1 MVACFNQVF
10 FNGLIKPSDRR
21 PYWFLSRGFIL
32 IVWGSSPSFSESA
45 PILGDPGAFFAQYFS
60 AHVDFPSP
68 PLSGYS
74 LPLGLWGWSP
84 LGSKTVHIC
93 QRAGMFFSKVM
104 QIWRF
109 ASVSV
114 RHISLA
120 MILTTKVYILCPERL
135 PDHPALNGVGKLLE
149 RLRFTFTAYGKR
161 QTSVENF
168 SE

>member
-1 MVACFNQVF
+1 M
-10 FNGLIKPSDRR
+10 
-21 PYWFLSRGFIL
+21 
-32 IVWGSSPSFSESA
+32 
-45 PILGDPGAFFAQYFS
+45 
-60 AHVDFPSP
+60 
-68 PLSGYS
+68 
-74 LPLGLWGWSP
+74 
-84 LGSKTVHIC
+84 
-93 QRAGMFFSKVM
+93 
-104 QIWRF
+104 
-109 ASVSV
+109 SV